1 MTKVKACVQ
10 SHMGAYRPTCYKEG
24 LYLCASCVH
33 SLAIYRLTSNFQ
45 AFKERFKKFKLQRH
59 AAMQVDMTHTG
70 MDCLAMARTALWA
83 EFLELVLQLNG
94 IEKTNSAL
102 YARLMTEN
110 RIRLVL
116 VAVATLTNMARQ
128 GPPSPHIWLPSP
140 YHFYHT
146 YFILSTNY
154 FPPIS

>member
-1 MTKVKACVQ
+1 MFSVTDIMTKVKACVQ
-10 SHMGAYRPTCYKEG
+10 SHMGDYHPTCHKKG

-59 AAMQVDMTHTG
+59 AAMQVDLTHTG
-70 MDCLAMARTALWA
+70 MGSGLAMARTALWA
-83 EFLELVLQLNG
+83 EFHELVLQLNG

-128 GPPSPHIWLPSP
+128 GPPSPHI
-140 YHFYHT
+140 
-146 YFILSTNY
+146 
-154 FPPIS
+154 